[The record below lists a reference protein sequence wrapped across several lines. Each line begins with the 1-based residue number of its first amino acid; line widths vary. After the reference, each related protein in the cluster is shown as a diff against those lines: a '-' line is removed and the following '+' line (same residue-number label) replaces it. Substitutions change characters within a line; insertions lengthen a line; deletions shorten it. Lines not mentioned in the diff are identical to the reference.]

1 MVTNAAPLTCY
12 SRMLGMRK
20 EINSSIENLQAKQ
33 FTVSTPSHICYWG
46 WNRGTYSCQLTRFYI
61 LFSNTFKKRC
71 VAKLPDLHIDIH
83 NFCVMSKLRTYLQAM
98 EKVTDRRCQNVL
110 QPTVQLIRHLYL
122 IMVVPCKA
130 ELVFLTDDC
139 SVLRRKASTTT

>member
-1 MVTNAAPLTCY
+1 MLLSLDLVLFLSAAMVTNAAPLTCY

-33 FTVSTPSHICYWG
+33 FT
-46 WNRGTYSCQLTRFYI
+46 
-61 LFSNTFKKRC
+61 KRC